1 MPEVRVCWES
11 IDLARFRFRDG
22 DWLDLDEICFGGSC
36 TSFKLVHGRQAGERW
51 HATSGASPQSR
62 KKKKVPCVGSSGVI
76 LWGGLGG
83 MLARDWFDDPSVT
96 FFSVACWSLVSFFFF
111 PLLDRKARGRGRG
124 GEERPDQ
131 TSSGGGLESAAS
143 CSFSSFPSARLAA
156 GWGHGGDA
164 LSAAAIGG
172 ASQQDMERLSSS
184 AQRQRL
190 RLTACG

>member
-11 IDLARFRFRDG
+11 IDLARFRFRGG
-22 DWLDLDEICFGGSC
+22 DWLDLDEFCFGGSC

-62 KKKKVPCVGSSGVI
+62 KKKKRCRVWVAA
-76 LWGGLGG
+76 GLFYGEDEEECWREIG
-83 MLARDWFDDPSVT
+83 PTIHPSPS
-96 FFSVACWSLVSFFFF
+96 FRSLVGHLYHFFF
-111 PLLDRKARGRGRG
+111 LLDRKARGRGRG

-156 GWGHGGDA
+156 GWGHGGVA

-190 RLTACG
+190 RLTARG